1 MLRHRQPTVVRPSPP
16 FSAAIA
22 VFPCS
27 RRCPFALQK
36 GSNRRLKGQLLQAQR
51 AAFRKRK
58 DSDGKTIGQ
67 RCFHHCKDIA
77 FLSVMLGDDIIKVS
91 PLFSFVFFNVSR
103 RHCSA
108 KSRRTCCPPC
118 GKCVFLHRIDGEEAR
133 YDKNKRAGG
142 SFGVHPAGRVGT
154 AKLRPTDMAACT
166 DRLAALPGRDNDDI
180 H

>member
-1 MLRHRQPTVVRPSPP
+1 MGSLISSIPQVTFNLQSAGCKHVAPSPANRCPAIAAVFRRHRSLSMFPTLP
-16 FSAAIA
+16 FCAAKGQRSAAE
-22 VFPCS
+22 
-27 RRCPFALQK
+27 
-36 GSNRRLKGQLLQAQR
+36 R

-118 GKCVFLHRIDGEEAR
+118 GKCVFLQNIATPMD
-133 YDKNKRAGG
+133 
-142 SFGVHPAGRVGT
+142 VHQ
-154 AKLRPTDMAACT
+154 
-166 DRLAALPGRDNDDI
+166 LPCFEQSDP
-180 H
+180 

>member
-1 MLRHRQPTVVRPSPP
+1 MGSLISSIPQVTFNLQSAGCKHVAPSPP

-36 GSNRRLKGQLLQAQR
+36 GSDRRLKGQLLQAQR

-118 GKCVFLHRIDGEEAR
+118 GKCVFLQNIATPMD
-133 YDKNKRAGG
+133 
-142 SFGVHPAGRVGT
+142 VHQ
-154 AKLRPTDMAACT
+154 
-166 DRLAALPGRDNDDI
+166 LPCFEQSDP
-180 H
+180 

>member
-1 MLRHRQPTVVRPSPP
+1 MGSLISSIPQVTFNLQSAGCKHVAPSPANRCPAIAAVFRRHRSLSMFPTLP
-16 FSAAIA
+16 FCAAKGQRSAAERA
-22 VFPCS
+22 AFTSP
-27 RRCPFALQK
+27 K
-36 GSNRRLKGQLLQAQR
+36 GSDRRLKGQLLQAQR

-118 GKCVFLHRIDGEEAR
+118 GKCVFLQNIATPMD
-133 YDKNKRAGG
+133 
-142 SFGVHPAGRVGT
+142 VHQ
-154 AKLRPTDMAACT
+154 
-166 DRLAALPGRDNDDI
+166 LPCFEQSDP
-180 H
+180 

>member
-1 MLRHRQPTVVRPSPP
+1 MLRHRQPAVARPSPP
-16 FSAAIA
+16 FSSAIA

-27 RRCPFALQK
+27 RRSPFALQK
-36 GSNRRLKGQLLQAQR
+36 DSDQRLKGLLLQAKR
-51 AAFRKRK
+51 TAFRKRK
-58 DSDGKTIGQ
+58 DSDGKAIGQ

-108 KSRRTCCPPC
+108 KSRRTCCPTC

-133 YDKNKRAGG
+133 YDKNKRGG
-142 SFGVHPAGRVGT
+142 GAFGVHPAGRVGT
-154 AKLRPTDMAACT
+154 AKLHPTDVAACT